1 MQPMDRLADV
11 IRDSSLAVLLHL
23 PPSDVIVAASPAA
36 EQLLGAR
43 AGDAAGRPVGAFVSG
58 EPSGALP
65 LIARGRLRTYETR
78 RELRSTGEMLRV
90 WVRGVDCGAQ
100 LCAVVVLLPEGA
112 TTASTFADLADDS
125 SPEALPLRE
134 SLDRFAVDIRTAVA
148 VDVPVTRAALLDGL
162 AEREREVVRELLQ
175 GNRVPAIAGKLF
187 LSQGTV
193 RNHLSAAFRKLGVA
207 NQQELIDLLR
217 R

>member
-1 MQPMDRLADV
+1 MDRLADV
-11 IRDSSLAVLLHL
+11 VRDSALAVLLHI

-36 EQLLGAR
+36 ERLLGAR
-43 AGDAAGRPVGAFVSG
+43 AGESVGRPVGEFVSG

-78 RELRSTGEMLRV
+78 RPLRRSGDPLRV
-90 WVRGVDCGAQ
+90 WVRGIECGAHT
-100 LCAVVVLLPEGA
+100 CAVVVLLAEAA
-112 TTASTFADLADDS
+112 TTAPTFADLADDT
-125 SPEALPLRE
+125 SPGALLLRE
-134 SLDRFAVDIRTAVA
+134 SFDRFVVDIRAAVT
-148 VDVPVTRAALLDGL
+148 VDVPATRAALLDGL
-162 AEREREVVRELLQ
+162 AEREREVVLELLQ
-175 GNRVPAIAGKLF
+175 GNRVPAIAGKLY

-193 RNHLSAAFRKLGVA
+193 RNHLSGAFHKLGVA